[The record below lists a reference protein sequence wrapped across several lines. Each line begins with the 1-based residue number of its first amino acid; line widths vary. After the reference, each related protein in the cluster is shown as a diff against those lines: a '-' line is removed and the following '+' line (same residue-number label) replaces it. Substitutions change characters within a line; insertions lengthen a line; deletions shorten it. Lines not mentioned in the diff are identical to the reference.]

1 MDLSMSLNCSRSIQL
16 HCIMSYIKHHLH
28 QQQELNDEFAAEYTA
43 DQLFVLNDIADEQE
57 KIMQELMSPME
68 NHDQSN
74 WNECGNHW

>member
-1 MDLSMSLNCSRSIQL
+1 
-16 HCIMSYIKHHLH
+16 
-28 QQQELNDEFAAEYTA
+28 
-43 DQLFVLNDIADEQE
+43 LFVLNDIADEQE